1 MEIFKYIL
9 ILLSCSVIF
18 VVVCR
23 RLHLPAI
30 IGYLSVGMIAGPG
43 GVGWLPTI
51 EDMNHLAEFGIVF
64 LMFTLGLEFSIPRLM
79 ATKRIL
85 LGLGGLQVVICT
97 TIGASAAT
105 YLGFNP
111 VQSFIIGG
119 SLALS
124 STAVVIK
131 QLTDQ
136 KKQRSQYGSM
146 AINILLF
153 QDLAAVGFLI
163 IIPALSGIDANPI
176 HITFLLTIIKGL
188 FAFVSMTLLSIWV
201 LRPLFHEV
209 ARARSAELFMMATL
223 LVALSAAGVTY
234 YLGLSMALGAFLSGL
249 MLGETE
255 FRHQIELDIRPF
267 RDVLLGLFFVVIGA
281 HLDLSQLPH
290 ILDKVLALLACLI
303 VGKMILIASLLKIF
317 SNLSMQAALRTGLIL
332 AHGGEFSFVILT
344 EAIDSDIFNVSDR
357 PVLFSAVVLSIL
369 CAPLLIR
376 YNESIIKLFG
386 LKTKDKA
393 EGQEYSF
400 NVLSEHAAELEN
412 HVIMCGY
419 GRVGQILGR
428 FLDQENIPWIALDMD
443 PVRLSKSSIA
453 GEHAFYGDATYPN
466 TLLSAGLSR
475 ARMVVITFADE
486 DPALTIVKHVREMRL
501 DVPLFV
507 RTQDDSNL
515 KAFQDA
521 GATEVVPETL
531 EGSLMLA
538 SHLLL
543 TLGVP
548 TKKIIDKIRTIHA
561 DRYEILRGM
570 YRGEDDLVMIEDETE
585 SRRSLHSILIPDGAK
600 AIEQPLSSIA
610 PDDEEFY
617 IKSLTRDSERIA
629 DPALDTLIQVGDVIV
644 IFATPEETAQ
654 IEQQVLNGEYPEQ
667 IAKEGAI

>member
-1 MEIFKYIL
+1 MELFKYIL

-18 VVVCR
+18 VVICR

-30 IGYLSVGMIAGPG
+30 IGYLSVGMIVGPG

-51 EDMNHLAEFGIVF
+51 EDLNHLAEFGIVF

-79 ATKRIL
+79 AAKRIL
-85 LGLGGLQVVICT
+85 LGLGGLQVLICT
-97 TIGASAAT
+97 VIATSAT
-105 YLGFNP
+105 WLLGFNII
-111 VQSFIIGG
+111 QSFIIGG
-119 SLALS
+119 ALALS
-124 STAVVIK
+124 STAVVVK
-131 QLTDQ
+131 QLTEQ
-136 KKQRSQYGSM
+136 KKQHTAFGSM

-163 IIPALSGIDANPI
+163 LIPAFSGNESDPI
-176 HITFLLTIIKGL
+176 LATFLLTLVKGV
-188 FAFVSMTLLSIWV
+188 FAFVSMTLLSMWV

-209 ARARSAELFMMATL
+209 AKARSTELFMMATL

-234 YLGLSMALGAFLSGL
+234 YLGLSMALGAFIAGL

-281 HLDLSQLPH
+281 NLDLSLLPS
-290 ILDKVLALLACLI
+290 ILDKVLMLLVAI
-303 VGKMILIASLLKIF
+303 IAVKMILIAGIVKTF
-317 SNLSMQAALRTGLIL
+317 SRLSIQSSLRTGLIL
-332 AHGGEFSFVILT
+332 AHGGEFTFVLLT
-344 EAIDSDIFNVSDR
+344 EAIDHDLLSRSER
-357 PVLFSAVVLSIL
+357 PILFSAVVISLML
-369 CAPLLIR
+369 APLLIR
-376 YNESIIKLFG
+376 YSEQIIDLFSRSNKKEELD
-386 LKTKDKA
+386 LKDLNPN
-393 EGQEYSF
+393 QL
-400 NVLSEHAAELEN
+400 VDLAAELEN
-412 HVIMCGY
+412 HVILCGY
-419 GRVGQILGR
+419 GRVGQILAR
-428 FLDQENIPWIALDMD
+428 FLDQEEIPWIALDMD

-453 GEHAFYGDATYPN
+453 GEHAFYGDSTSPH
-466 TLLSAGLSR
+466 TLLAAGLAR
-475 ARMVVITFADE
+475 ARMIVITFADE
-486 DPALTIVKHVREMRL
+486 EPALQVVKHVREMRL

-531 EGSLMLA
+531 ESSLMLA

-570 YRGEDDLVMIEDETE
+570 YRGEDDISLIDHETE
-585 SRRSLHSILIPDGAK
+585 SRRSLHSIFVPEGAK
-600 AIEQPLSSIA
+600 AVNQRISIIA

-617 IKSLTRDSERIA
+617 VKSLTRDGERIS
-629 DPALDTLIQVGDVIV
+629 DPALDTSIQVGDVLV
-644 IFATPEETAQ
+644 IFATPEESTAF
-654 IEQQVLNGEYPEQ
+654 EQQLLNGEF
-667 IAKEGAI
+667 AT

>member
-18 VVVCR
+18 VVICR
-23 RLHLPAI
+23 RFHLPAI
-30 IGYLSVGMIAGPG
+30 IGYLSVGMIVGPG
-43 GVGWLPTI
+43 GFGWLPTI

-64 LMFTLGLEFSIPRLM
+64 LMFTLGLEFSIPRLI

-85 LGLGGLQVVICT
+85 LGLGGLQVISCT
-97 TIGASAAT
+97 IIGSCLAWLFGLNA
-105 YLGFNP
+105 
-111 VQSFIIGG
+111 VQSLIVGG
-119 SLALS
+119 GLALS
-124 STAVVIK
+124 STAVVVK
-131 QLTDQ
+131 QLTEQ
-136 KKQRSQYGSM
+136 KKQHTAYGSM

-163 IIPALSGIDANPI
+163 LIPAVSGSDSNPI
-176 HITFLLTIIKGL
+176 HITFLLTIIKGF
-188 FAFVSMTLLSIWV
+188 FAFVSMTLLSMWV

-209 ARARSAELFMMATL
+209 AKARSTELFMMATL

-234 YLGLSMALGAFLSGL
+234 YLGLSMALGAFLAGL

-281 HLDLSQLPH
+281 NLDLSLLPE
-290 ILDKVLALLACLI
+290 IIDKVLLLLI
-303 VGKMILIASLLKIF
+303 AILFGKMVVIAGIVKTF
-317 SNLSMQAALRTGLIL
+317 SKLSIQSSLRTGLIL
-332 AHGGEFSFVILT
+332 AHGGEFTFVILT
-344 EAIDSDIFNVSDR
+344 EAIDNDILSDGKR
-357 PVLFSAVVLSIL
+357 PILFSAVVLSL
-369 CAPLLIR
+369 MCAPLLIR
-376 YNESIIKLFG
+376 YSDQIINLFSKRSKEDMD
-386 LKTKDKA
+386 LK
-393 EGQEYSF
+393 EF
-400 NVLSEHAAELEN
+400 NHNQLSEHAAELEN

-428 FLDQENIPWIALDMD
+428 FLDQENIPWIALDTD
-443 PVRLSKSSIA
+443 PIRLSKSSMA
-453 GEHAFYGDATYPN
+453 GEHAFFGDATYPN

-475 ARMVVITFADE
+475 ARMVVITFSDE
-486 DPALTIVKHVREMRL
+486 TDSLQVVKHVREMRL

-515 KAFQDA
+515 KGFQDA

-531 EGSLMLA
+531 ESSLMLA

-548 TKKIIDKIRTIHA
+548 TKKIVDKIRTIHA

-570 YRGEDDLVMIEDETE
+570 YRGEDDLIMIEDEQE
-585 SRRSLHSILIPDGAK
+585 SRRSLHSIFVPEGAT
-600 AIEQPLSSIA
+600 AINQPLASIV

-617 IKSLTRDSERIA
+617 IKSLTRDTERIA
-629 DPALDTLIQVGDVIV
+629 DPALNTTIQFGDVIV
-644 IFATPEETAQ
+644 IFATPEETAS
-654 IEQQVLNGEYPEQ
+654 IEEHILNGKYEL
-667 IAKEGAI
+667 A